1 MGGKI
6 DGFYQTGKEVKA
18 KLLLLSTQQGNGL
31 AIQMIKVYK
40 HMLKILSF

>member
-18 KLLLLSTQQGNGL
+18 KLVLLSTPRGSGL
-31 AIQMIKVYK
+31 VIQMIKVQ
-40 HMLKILSF
+40 